1 MARNST
7 EEDAVVVAVRFYTAL
22 FSALEKIRYAL
33 VVCDSKVVV
42 VK

>member
-7 EEDAVVVAVRFYTAL
+7 EDAVVVVVRFYTAL

-42 VK
+42 